1 MRAQHWGLLLVGLTY
16 LIGLTVWLTRA
27 VKKDPAEPATE
38 PAVEIVEESP
48 PAEDADVAFVVVGP
62 DPLAGRVGEG
72 LNMEGSTG
80 RRDLQVLQEVLTAWR
95 TNAPQGGNPVG
106 NNQEITAALTGDNP
120 WRVEIIPPDH
130 PAINAQGELC
140 DRWGEPLFFH
150 QLSGDRMEIW
160 SNGPDRIR
168 GTDDDVIV
176 VPGELGSSE

>member
-16 LIGLTVWLTRA
+16 LIGLSVWLTRA
-27 VKKDPAEPATE
+27 VRDDEPA
-38 PAVEIVEESP
+38 PP
-48 PAEDADVAFVVVGP
+48 PAESAAQVAEETPAAVDEFPAFVVVGP

-72 LNMEGSTG
+72 LNAEGSTG
-80 RRDLQVLQEVLTAWR
+80 RRDLQVLQEILTAWR
-95 TNAPQGGNPVG
+95 TNAPRGGNPVG

-130 PAINAQGELC
+130 PAINSRGELC

-160 SNGPDRIR
+160 SNGPDRLR
-168 GTDDDVIV
+168 GTEDDVIV
-176 VPGELGSSE
+176 VPGGVGE